1 MRRTRSRS
9 PRAPRPARRDR
20 GASGVAELI
29 AAARAEGRA
38 QLTES
43 EAKRILRAVGLAVPR
58 EALATSATEAAAAA
72 ARLGFPVALKIV
84 SPDIAHKSDAGGVQL
99 GLGDASAVRD
109 AYRTML
115 ESVRRHHPRAKLRG
129 VVVQEMVEGGIETI
143 VGIAN
148 RPPFG
153 PVVAFGLGGV
163 FVEALRDVSFRL
175 APVDEADAAEMLD
188 EIRGAA
194 ILRGFRG
201 RPAADRAALARAIS
215 ALSRLAVERAGDI
228 EALDVNPLS
237 VRGDR
242 LVALDARV
250 TLAPERPPRPT
261 PPRLAHGLRAVLAPR
276 SVAVLGASANPDKLG
291 HVLLK
296 NLIVNGFPGP
306 IHPIHPDAGE
316 ILGRRCYRS
325 LRDVPGEVDAVFVLL
340 PAPLV
345 PAVFEECRAKGV
357 GAAVVIS
364 AGFAEAGEDGARAQR
379 ELEALVH
386 RTGVRCVGPNTVGLV
401 NTDARL
407 FASFVLFERWE
418 PGPIAL
424 AGQSGIF
431 AGALADELM
440 ERRVQ
445 RLGIGTSLAFGNKID
460 LDETDF
466 LDWAWRN
473 PRVTV
478 IALHLEAL
486 SEPRRFLALA
496 NRVRA
501 DKPVVVL
508 KPGRTE
514 TGARASA
521 SHTAALALDDT
532 LVDHAFRQ
540 YGVLRAGDLEEFVEL
555 MKALSYQPPPRGSRV
570 GVVTFSGASGVMAAD
585 ELAEHGFTLPALAAA
600 TEARLREWLPP
611 WQTPANP
618 LDLWAALGAGNRR
631 VHEEGIH
638 AVLDDGGVDAL
649 LVILLA
655 LANADFDGIREIF
668 ARAREK
674 HPAKP
679 VYVVI
684 LGGKLKQR
692 WLGEL
697 EGLRVPV
704 FETTRLAV
712 KALAAAWRYARGR
725 GRTAPD
731 PTLPSR

>member
-1 MRRTRSRS
+1 MS
-9 PRAPRPARRDR
+9 D
-20 GASGVAELI
+20 VAGLI

-38 QLTES
+38 QLTEP
-43 EAKRILRAVGLAVPR
+43 ETQQVLGAAGLALPR
-58 EALATSATEAAAAA
+58 GALATSATAAAAAA
-72 ARLGFPVALKIV
+72 ARIGFPVALKIV
-84 SPDIAHKSDAGGVQL
+84 SPDVVHKSDAGGVRV
-99 GLGDASAVRD
+99 GLADARAVRD
-109 AYRTML
+109 AYRTIMA
-115 ESVRRHHPRAKLRG
+115 SVRRHHPRATLQG
-129 VVVQEMVEGGIETI
+129 VLVQEMVAGGIETI

-163 FVEALRDVSFRL
+163 FVEALRDVTFRL
-175 APVDEADAAEMLD
+175 APVDETGAAEMLD

-194 ILRGFRG
+194 VLRGFRG
-201 RPAADRAALARAIS
+201 QPAADRRALARVIS

-250 TLAPERPPRPT
+250 TLAPERPPRPA
-261 PPRLAHGLRAVLAPR
+261 PPRFTNDLGAVLTPR
-276 SVAVLGASANPDKLG
+276 AVAVLGASANPGKLG

-325 LRDVPGEVDAVFVLL
+325 LRDAPGEIDVVFVLL
-340 PAPLV
+340 PAPRV
-345 PAVFEECRAKGV
+345 PAVFEECRARGV
-357 GAAVVIS
+357 KAAVIIS
-364 AGFAEAGEDGARAQR
+364 AGFAEAGEDGARAQQ
-379 ELEALVH
+379 ELTAQVR

-401 NTDARL
+401 NTAARL
-407 FASFVLFERWE
+407 YASFVLFERWE

-440 ERRVQ
+440 ERTVQ
-445 RLGIGTSLAFGNKID
+445 RLGIGTSLALGNKID

-466 LDWAWRN
+466 LEWAWRD
-473 PRVTV
+473 PGTSV
-478 IALHLEAL
+478 IALHLEDL

-514 TGARASA
+514 MGARASA

-555 MKALSYQPPPRGSRV
+555 IKALSYQPPPRGSRV
-570 GVVTFSGASGVMAAD
+570 GLVTFSGASGVMAAD
-585 ELAEHGFTLPALAAA
+585 ELAEHGFTLPALGAA
-600 TEARLREWLPP
+600 TAARLRTWLPA
-611 WQTPANP
+611 WQAPANP

-638 AVLDDGGVDAL
+638 AVLDDDGVDTL

-668 ARAREK
+668 ARAREQ

-692 WLGEL
+692 WLAEL
-697 EGLRVPV
+697 EGLRIPV
-704 FETTRLAV
+704 FPTTRIAV
-712 KALAAAWRYARGR
+712 KALAAAARYARGR